1 MSPTKLKLRNISTA
15 LTIAI
20 LIVAC
25 QPQADDLATDGTTR
39 NSARPVVD
47 ALDLQ
52 TARLRRARIANLE
65 YELFVDVHS
74 SSDEFRGNTRIQ
86 FDLADESS
94 DLTIDFV
101 GGTVQEIRVNNEI
114 IETSYNDYF
123 VTVPAAALQGG
134 SNVIDIAYRHPYDE
148 DGTGLHR
155 FVDPEDG
162 QIYLYTYLWPYY
174 ANRLFPSFDQP
185 NLKANFS
192 LTVLAPQSWTVVS
205 TETGTPESANDGSQ
219 LWHFGS
225 TPKMSTYVFSLH
237 AGPYKIWED
246 DAEDVHLRLMA
257 RQSLAEFVAVDEWFE
272 VTKRGLEHYGLYF
285 DIPYPFGKYDQL
297 IVPDFNIG
305 AMENIA
311 AVTFS
316 EKYVQHQQS
325 DRGER
330 EARASVILHEMAHM
344 WFGNLVTHDW
354 WNGLWLNES
363 FATQMAAIAEVEATE
378 FKDMW
383 HGFFTDAKKAAYR
396 RDSRVTTHPIEMPI
410 NRTDQFFSI
419 FDDITYEKGSSVLK
433 QLEHLVGNDNYRRGV
448 SAYLK
453 EHAYGTTELSDF
465 VGHQEESSGMDL
477 GDWADE
483 WLYKAGFNTLGVEAE
498 CDGDVLRSLV
508 VTQSAPAEHPYLRT
522 HQLEVALYNVDQTDR
537 LVASNV
543 LTVQVDGA
551 RTVVDIADGLACPTL
566 INPNHD
572 DWTYAEIQLEDDAA
586 EVLNKELSRISD
598 ALARSMFLTALF
610 DRAMAGDMPIA
621 EYVDRALGLADT
633 EQNVRVIQQISTS
646 IIEAIDLMQRLR
658 PETDDSLAR
667 LIPEIEEESLRRSH
681 FAETQDLKRIWLNT
695 FLGIVSSPAGLGTA
709 RALLDGKA
717 EISGIEISSDI
728 RWSLLTILSR
738 NGEAD
743 IDDLL
748 EAESILDPS
757 DSGVKSMLMARAA
770 RPVAAEKAILLG
782 EIQNPKTVTGLAQQR
797 AVMAGLF
804 PSNQTDLQLEL
815 LSQILHGLT
824 ELSGKTDPYFLSSYA
839 SVLLTPMCRSESAA
853 LMQAALDE
861 HEVRLDSTA
870 LRFLREAHQADSECL
885 LLRGKRQ

>member
-1 MSPTKLKLRNISTA
+1 M
-15 LTIAI
+15 
-20 LIVAC
+20 
-25 QPQADDLATDGTTR
+25 
-39 NSARPVVD
+39 
-47 ALDLQ
+47 
-52 TARLRRARIANLE
+52 
-65 YELFVDVHS
+65 
-74 SSDEFRGNTRIQ
+74 
-86 FDLADESS
+86 
-94 DLTIDFV
+94 
-101 GGTVQEIRVNNEI
+101 
-114 IETSYNDYF
+114 
-123 VTVPAAALQGG
+123 
-134 SNVIDIAYRHPYDE
+134 
-148 DGTGLHR
+148 
-155 FVDPEDG
+155 
-162 QIYLYTYLWPYY
+162 
-174 ANRLFPSFDQP
+174 
-185 NLKANFS
+185 
-192 LTVLAPQSWTVVS
+192 
-205 TETGTPESANDGSQ
+205 
-219 LWHFGS
+219 
-225 TPKMSTYVFSLH
+225 
-237 AGPYKIWED
+237 
-246 DAEDVHLRLMA
+246 
-257 RQSLAEFVAVDEWFE
+257 
-272 VTKRGLEHYGLYF
+272 
-285 DIPYPFGKYDQL
+285 
-297 IVPDFNIG
+297 
-305 AMENIA
+305 
-311 AVTFS
+311 
-316 EKYVQHQQS
+316 
-325 DRGER
+325 
-330 EARASVILHEMAHM
+330 ILHEMAHM

-378 FKDMW
+378 FKDTW

-396 RDSRVTTHPIEMPI
+396 RDSRVTTHPIEMSI
-410 NRTDQFFSI
+410 NATDEFFSV
-419 FDDITYEKGSSVLK
+419 FDEITYQKGSSALK
-433 QLEHLVGNDNYRRGV
+433 QLEHLVGNENYRRGV

-453 EHAYGTTELSDF
+453 EYAYGTTELSDF

-477 GDWADE
+477 GAWADE

-498 CDGDVLRSLV
+498 CDGNVLRSLV
-508 VTQSAPAEHPYLRT
+508 VPQSAPAEHPYLRT
-522 HQLEVALYNVDQTDR
+522 HQAEVALYNVDQTDR

-551 RTVVDIADGLACPTL
+551 RTVVDIADGLPCPTL

-572 DWTYAEIQLEDDAA
+572 DWTYAKIQLEDDAA

-598 ALARSMFLTALF
+598 PLARSMFLTALF

-667 LIPEIEEESLRRSH
+667 LIPEIEEQSLRRSH

-695 FLGIVSSPAGLGTA
+695 FLGTVSSPAGLGTA

-717 EISGIEISSDI
+717 DISGIEISSDI

-782 EIQNPKTVTGLAQQR
+782 EMQNPKTVTGLAQQR

-824 ELSGKTDPYFLSSYA
+824 ELSGKADPYFLSSYA

-861 HEVRLDSTA
+861 HEVRLDSTG
-870 LRFLREAHQADSECL
+870 LRFLGEADQADSECL